1 MLPGGDIGHA
11 FPDAFPP
18 LTKNESRGCRYE
30 ADSCTRE
37 ILLDSILAREPN
49 FLPNTS
55 PVYSNA
61 AFAVLGLVVES
72 ITGASFAQS
81 LRDLLVEPLRLTG
94 TSTSPPNSSAISVI
108 LNGSAYFWWDSDLSD
123 APSAAMGG
131 MFSSANDLSAVG
143 RAILS
148 STLLPANTT
157 RAWLQ
162 PTAFTSSLTGA
173 VGHGWEIYR
182 HILSAD
188 ANRVVDIFS
197 KAGNWGSYGA
207 NLFLLPSYNIGVTI
221 LQAGSRGTTA
231 VMSNL
236 LATHLIPA
244 LEEAAREETD
254 AAFAGTYTISGQ
266 NSSLTLTT
274 TPGLAGL
281 SITTWIRAGTDITA
295 LPLFADPAATSPRR
309 FQLYPTNAHGDYAA
323 PRDGTQSWRVK
334 YFDWRGDGPFDA
346 CGSWATVD
354 RPTYGLAGIDEFVF
368 TLEAGRVK
376 SVRPAA
382 WKEEF
387 TRV

>member
-1 MLPGGDIGHA
+1 
-11 FPDAFPP
+11 
-18 LTKNESRGCRYE
+18 
-30 ADSCTRE
+30 
-37 ILLDSILAREPN
+37 
-49 FLPNTS
+49 
-55 PVYSNA
+55 
-61 AFAVLGLVVES
+61 
-72 ITGASFAQS
+72 
-81 LRDLLVEPLRLTG
+81 
-94 TSTSPPNSSAISVI
+94 
-108 LNGSAYFWWDSDLSD
+108 
-123 APSAAMGG
+123 
-131 MFSSANDLSAVG
+131 MFSSANDLSAIG

-182 HILSAD
+182 HILAAD

-221 LQAGSRGTTA
+221 LQAGPRGTTA
-231 VMSNL
+231 TMSNL

-244 LEEAAREETD
+244 LEVAAREETH
-254 AAFAGTYTISGQ
+254 AAFAGTYAIPGQ

-274 TPGLAGL
+274 TPHLAGL
-281 SITTWIRAGTDITA
+281 AITSWIRAGTDMTA
-295 LPLFADPAATSPRR
+295 LPLFADRAAATNPPR
-309 FQLYPTNAHGDYAA
+309 FTLYPTNALGDYAA
-323 PRDGTQSWRVK
+323 PSDGTQAWRVK

-354 RPTYGLAGIDEFVF
+354 RPTYGLRGVDEFVF
-368 TLEAGRVK
+368 TLEGGRVK
-376 SVRPAA
+376 SVRAAA

-387 TRV
+387 VRV